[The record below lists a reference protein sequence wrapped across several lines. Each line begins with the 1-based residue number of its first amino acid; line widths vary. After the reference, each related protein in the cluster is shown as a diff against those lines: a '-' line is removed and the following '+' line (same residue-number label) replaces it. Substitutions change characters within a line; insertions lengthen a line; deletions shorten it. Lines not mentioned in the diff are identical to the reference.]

1 MNGESL
7 RSIEENRKKVDEIDE
22 AILDLLVKR
31 FQATS
36 AIGRVKKEE
45 GIQVLDVSREDEVL
59 ERRAQLATDGGLKEE
74 FAKRL
79 FVLIMNE
86 SKDTLCPHYE

>member
-59 ERRAQLATDGGLKEE
+59 ERRAQLATDGGFERRVCKE
-74 FAKRL
+74 
-79 FVLIMNE
+79 
-86 SKDTLCPHYE
+86 TLCPHYE

>member
-36 AIGRVKKEE
+36 AIGRVKKE
-45 GIQVLDVSREDEVL
+45 
-59 ERRAQLATDGGLKEE
+59 
-74 FAKRL
+74 
-79 FVLIMNE
+79 
-86 SKDTLCPHYE
+86 